1 MEKRKSRTFQ
11 MTDEE
16 WEYVTK
22 AAIIAGFGPNS
33 RGRAMAY
40 LAKTC
45 VAKEAARIKR
55 EAAKRD
61 DS

>member
-1 MEKRKSRTFQ
+1 

-16 WEYVTK
+16 WEDVTK